1 MAVQDDRREAEMCRI
16 AGLKPGENRSG
27 VDAFCDF
34 SEDGIRYSVPIELKS
49 TTNYSVST
57 ARDVGRDHI
66 TKWRSRVWIFGF
78 YDPSGIEIRN
88 LLVLGPRE
96 MEGWIGLVERY
107 IGPDFAIGDRIF
119 HRLTLEDLHIICGEK
134 DVYSLEDAKSLHK
147 RQWSK
152 DRYFDEMDREN
163 GYSPEKMLR
172 ILKLRSRYLIN
183 RGATLNNPHIPKKFF
198 FEFRNRM
205 MKLKNESEKPSSSII
220 AQIRSITI
228 ADEKLSRIARN
239 FHS

>member
-1 MAVQDDRREAEMCRI
+1 MCRI
-16 AGLKPGENRSG
+16 AGLRPGENRSG

-34 SEDGIRYSVPIELKS
+34 SEGGIHYSVPVELKS

-66 TKWRSRVWIFGF
+66 TKWRNRVWVFGF
-78 YDPSGIEIRN
+78 YDPTGIEIRN

-119 HRLTLEDLHIICGEK
+119 HRLTLEDLHIICGER

-152 DRYFDEMDREN
+152 DRYFGEMDTED
-163 GYSPEKMLR
+163 GYSPEKMLQ
-172 ILKLRSRYLIN
+172 ILKLGSRYLIN

-198 FEFRNRM
+198 SEFQDRM
-205 MKLKNESEKPSSSII
+205 VNVQNEVEEPSSSII
-220 AQIRSITI
+220 AQIRSIAI
-228 ADEKLSRIARN
+228 SDHKLSRMAKN
-239 FHS
+239 LHSWSSAQ